1 MSNMSNISNQPKQ
14 PKLLNFKNINIEKYE
29 YLLPHKTQYG
39 YYHTICNYRLSKNQ
53 VLPFYFET
61 PKLKTT
67 SGIVKID
74 DKFYIDFELS
84 QSGDIGL
91 FGDFLSK
98 NDDNNISVCHQNSKE
113 WFNQTMPL
121 NIIESY
127 YKSPIIKKS
136 RGQLPVFRVR
146 LPSYKGNILT
156 EIYNIRKE
164 KLYDISCIQEGDYLI
179 GIMEFSGLMFMSQ
192 NFTPCYELHKIKL
205 FKDNDVRILQSG
217 YIFSDMLDTIDLN
230 NNNIIMTDNIMEDPL
245 IETIPITQQKS
256 IAIKQPINKN
266 KDLQID
272 ESILNIKTVNINS
285 KPNTKSLFDI
295 IKETKL
301 KDFIFDDALFKSN
314 NKSFNK
320 KTQNLNIDHI
330 EHIDHIENINHIDN
344 KDHIENKNKIK
355 TIKIEPIKF
364 ENKINESNANL
375 NIKIQDINTIDL
387 DIDYNLESP
396 EIPSS
401 PILENEITYNVN
413 SDLIDQE
420 QNDENFLNILQN
432 YDTSEIEQEE
442 DQDQDEEDQD
452 EDEEQDEQEE
462 QDEDEEQEEDE
473 EDQDEQE
480 EQDGGINFETLN
492 DLEVIVFDE

>member
-1 MSNMSNISNQPKQ
+1 MSNISNISNQPKQ

-39 YYHTICNYRLSKNQ
+39 YYQTICNYRLSKNQ

-84 QSGDIGL
+84 QSGDLGL

-113 WFNQTMPL
+113 WFNQKMPL
-121 NIIESY
+121 NIVESY
-127 YKSPIIKKS
+127 YKSPIIKKP

-192 NFTPCYELHKIKL
+192 NFTPYYELHKIKL
-205 FKDNDVRILQSG
+205 FKDNDVRTLQSG
-217 YIFSDMLDTIDLN
+217 YIFSDMNEKVDIE
-230 NNNIIMTDNIMEDPL
+230 NNNIIITDNIMEDPF
-245 IETIPITQQKS
+245 IETIPIVQ
-256 IAIKQPINKN
+256 KQPIVQKIPILPQQIINTE

-272 ESILNIKTVNINS
+272 ENILNIKTVNINS

-320 KTQNLNIDHI
+320 KDQDLNIDHI
-330 EHIDHIENINHIDN
+330 KNIDHIEN
-344 KDHIENKNKIK
+344 K
-355 TIKIEPIKF
+355 IKIEPIKIEPIKI
-364 ENKINESNANL
+364 ENKINESDTNL
-375 NIKIQDINTIDL
+375 NIKIKDINTIDL

-401 PILENEITYNVN
+401 PILENEITYNAN
-413 SDLIDQE
+413 SDLIDEE

-432 YDTSEIEQEE
+432 YDTSEFDQEEEDQEPETNQDKDQDEEDEE
-442 DQDQDEEDQD
+442 DQDEEDEEDQD
-452 EDEEQDEQEE
+452 EDEYEDGEYQD
-462 QDEDEEQEEDE
+462 
-473 EDQDEQE
+473 
-480 EQDGGINFETLN
+480 QDGGINFETLN

>member
-1 MSNMSNISNQPKQ
+1 MSNISNISNISNQPKQ

-39 YYHTICNYRLSKNQ
+39 YYQTICNYRLSKNQ

-121 NIIESY
+121 NIVESY
-127 YKSPIIKKS
+127 YKSPIIKKP

-205 FKDNDVRILQSG
+205 FKDNDVRTLQSG

-230 NNNIIMTDNIMEDPL
+230 NNNIIMTDNIMEDPF
-245 IETIPITQQKS
+245 IETIPIIQ
-256 IAIKQPINKN
+256 KQPIVQKKPIVQLQPTNKD

-272 ESILNIKTVNINS
+272 ESILNIKTVNINP

-320 KTQNLNIDHI
+320 KDQDLNIDHI
-330 EHIDHIENINHIDN
+330 KNIY
-344 KDHIENKNKIK
+344 HIENKIK
-355 TIKIEPIKF
+355 PNKIEPIKF
-364 ENKINESNANL
+364 ENKINDSNTNL
-375 NIKIQDINTIDL
+375 NIKIKDINTIDL

-401 PILENEITYNVN
+401 PILENEITYNAN
-413 SDLIDQE
+413 SDLIDEE
-420 QNDENFLNILQN
+420 QNDEHFLNILQN

-442 DQDQDEEDQD
+442 EDQEPETNQDKDQDEEDQD
-452 EDEEQDEQEE
+452 E
-462 QDEDEEQEEDE
+462 EDEEEDGEEEDE
-473 EDQDEQE
+473 EYQDQDG
-480 EQDGGINFETLN
+480 DGGINFETLN

>member
-39 YYHTICNYRLSKNQ
+39 YYQTICNYRLSKNQ

-91 FGDFLSK
+91 FSDFLSK

-121 NIIESY
+121 NIVESY
-127 YKSPIIKKS
+127 YKSPIIKKP

-205 FKDNDVRILQSG
+205 FKDNDVRTLQSG

-230 NNNIIMTDNIMEDPL
+230 NNTIIMTDNIIEDPFV
-245 IETIPITQQKS
+245 ETIPIIQK
-256 IAIKQPINKN
+256 QTINKD

-272 ESILNIKTVNINS
+272 ESILNIKTVNINP

-320 KTQNLNIDHI
+320 KDQDLNIDHI
-330 EHIDHIENINHIDN
+330 KNI
-344 KDHIENKNKIK
+344 DHIENKNKIK
-355 TIKIEPIKF
+355 PIKI
-364 ENKINESNANL
+364 NDSNTNDSNTNDSNTNNSNTNNSNTNDSNTNDTNTNL

-401 PILENEITYNVN
+401 PILENEITYNAN
-413 SDLIDQE
+413 SDLIDEE

-432 YDTSEIEQEE
+432 YDTSEFDEEENQEPE
-442 DQDQDEEDQD
+442 INQDKDQDEE
-452 EDEEQDEQEE
+452 EDYEEEE
-462 QDEDEEQEEDE
+462 DGEEDE
-473 EDQDEQE
+473 EYQDQDG
-480 EQDGGINFETLN
+480 DGGINFETLN

>member
-1 MSNMSNISNQPKQ
+1 MSNISNQPKQ

-39 YYHTICNYRLSKNQ
+39 YYQTICNYRLSKNQ

-91 FGDFLSK
+91 FSDFLSK

-121 NIIESY
+121 NIVESY
-127 YKSPIIKKS
+127 YKSPIIKKP

-205 FKDNDVRILQSG
+205 FKDNDVRTLQSG

-230 NNNIIMTDNIMEDPL
+230 NNTIIMTDNIIEDPFV
-245 IETIPITQQKS
+245 ETIPIIQK
-256 IAIKQPINKN
+256 QTINKD

-272 ESILNIKTVNINS
+272 ESILNIKTVNINP

-320 KTQNLNIDHI
+320 KDQDLNIDHI
-330 EHIDHIENINHIDN
+330 KNI
-344 KDHIENKNKIK
+344 DHIENKNKIK
-355 TIKIEPIKF
+355 PIKI
-364 ENKINESNANL
+364 NDSNTNDSNTNDSNTNNSNTNNSNTNDSNTNDTNTNL

-401 PILENEITYNVN
+401 PILENEITYNAN
-413 SDLIDQE
+413 SDLIDEE

-432 YDTSEIEQEE
+432 YDTSEFDEEENQEPE
-442 DQDQDEEDQD
+442 INQDKDQDEE
-452 EDEEQDEQEE
+452 EDYEEEE
-462 QDEDEEQEEDE
+462 DGEEDE
-473 EDQDEQE
+473 EYQDQDG
-480 EQDGGINFETLN
+480 DGGINFETLN